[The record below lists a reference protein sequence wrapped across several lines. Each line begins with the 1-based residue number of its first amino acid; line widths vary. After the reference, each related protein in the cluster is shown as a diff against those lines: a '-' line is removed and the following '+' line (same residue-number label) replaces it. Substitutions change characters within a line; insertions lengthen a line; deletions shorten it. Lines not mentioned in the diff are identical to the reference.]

1 MRLAVY
7 TSSRKICKIPKL
19 FAIILQRIK
28 HLFNYHSFRCA
39 YKHMNLHK
47 YLQTSNHTF
56 DDKYVVKL
64 KSLRK
69 VKSISFSSQH
79 FHFYG
84 CVRISVRTNICNILY
99 IYSSQYY
106 FPTFPDKTYLVV
118 RFKYVL
124 RYLKVFTLKLH
135 QRRSKRNITGRCIL
149 RPFSLNEEAANKS
162 DD

>member
-1 MRLAVY
+1 MHLAVY
-7 TSSRKICKIPKL
+7 TSSTKICEIPKL
-19 FAIILQRIK
+19 FVIIFQRIK

-39 YKHMNLHK
+39 YKHMNLRK
-47 YLQTSNHTF
+47 YLQTSNHTL
-56 DDKYVVKL
+56 DDKYVAKL
-64 KSLRK
+64 KCLQK
-69 VKSISFSSQH
+69 IKSISLSSQN

-106 FPTFPDKTYLVV
+106 FPTFPDKIYLVV

-124 RYLKVFTLKLH
+124 RNPKVFTLKLH

-149 RPFSLNEEAANKS
+149 RPFSLNEEAASKS